1 MQSPTIL
8 MKIWSFMGQETQV
21 AVFIDYDNIE
31 ISVEEA
37 FGKGSD
43 VDWNR
48 IFNYASQIGRVVLR
62 RAYAD
67 WAEAA
72 SKQRHLLNMGV
83 ELIHVNSKRGKN
95 AADIR
100 IVLDALELF
109 YNEKDSFS
117 HVLLVSGDGDFTELV
132 HRLRAHGKTVI
143 GLGVSGT
150 TADFLV
156 SACDKFVYYDKWQ
169 GVNKFKKETPSNG
182 GQKQPVAKQNTPPA
196 QKQEKPQP
204 QNQEKAQ
211 QPEKP
216 APKPA
221 VPISPEKRLERY
233 LNILVAHKIR
243 MTPNT
248 NRPLVIYKLYEL
260 VQSSKSITFNQLKE
274 QAQSLFAS
282 AAPQIEPQLVM
293 DAVHQ
298 LFHTYCFNFE
308 ETGDRIRI
316 MDRPMYFPEDV
327 RGASDLL
334 SKCDAKILSMIAS
347 DLGASEELDKE
358 TAAKILYGSVRNPKV
373 LDHIQELL
381 HTESQV

>member
-1 MQSPTIL
+1 
-8 MKIWSFMGQETQV
+8 MGQETQV

-31 ISVEEA
+31 ISVEET
-37 FGKGSD
+37 FGKGAD

-67 WAEAA
+67 WVEAA
-72 SKQRHLLNMGV
+72 NKQRQLLGMGV

-100 IVLDALELF
+100 IVLDAMELF
-109 YNEKDSFS
+109 YNGRDSFT

-132 HRLRAHGKTVI
+132 HRLRANGKTVI
-143 GLGVSGT
+143 GLGISGT

-169 GVNKFKKETPSNG
+169 GVGKYKKETSSNG
-182 GQKQPVAKQNTPPA
+182 GQKQQPAAKQNNQSA
-196 QKQEKPQP
+196 QKQEKPQG

-211 QPEKP
+211 GQEKS

-221 VPISPEKRLERY
+221 APIPPEKRLERY
-233 LNILVAHKIR
+233 LNILTAHKIR

-248 NRPLVIYKLYEL
+248 QRPLVIYKIYDIVKENPG
-260 VQSSKSITFNQLKE
+260 ITFNQLKE
-274 QAQSLFAS
+274 KVQAVFAGTKV
-282 AAPQIEPQLVM
+282 EPQLAL
-293 DAVHQ
+293 DTAHQ
-298 LFHTYCFNFE
+298 LFHTFCFEF
-308 ETGDRIRI
+308 DQSSDRI
-316 MDRPMYFPEDV
+316 MDRKMALSEDTKSP
-327 RGASDLL
+327 ADLL
-334 SKCDAKILSMIAS
+334 NKCDGKLLHMIAG
-347 DLGASEELDKE
+347 DLGASEALDKE
-358 TAAKILYGSVRNPKV
+358 IAAKILYGGVRNPKV

-381 HTESQV
+381 DAENQV

>member
-1 MQSPTIL
+1 ML

-37 FGKGSD
+37 FGKGTD
-43 VDWNR
+43 VDWTR

-109 YNEKDSFS
+109 YNEKESFS

-132 HRLRAHGKTVI
+132 HRLRTHGKTVI

-169 GVNKFKKETPSNG
+169 GVSKFKREMPSNG
-182 GQKQPVAKQNTPPA
+182 VQKQPPAAKQNNQPA
-196 QKQEKPQP
+196 QKQEKPQ
-204 QNQEKAQ
+204 Q
-211 QPEKP
+211 EKP

-221 VPISPEKRLERY
+221 APISPEKRLERY
-233 LNILVAHKIR
+233 LNILTTHKIR
-243 MTPNT
+243 MAPNT

-260 VQSSKSITFNQLKE
+260 VQLSKGITFNQLKE
-274 QAQSLFAS
+274 QAQSYFVS
-282 AAPQIEPQLVM
+282 AASQIEPQLVM

-298 LFHTYCFNFE
+298 LFHTYCFSFE
-308 ETGDRIRI
+308 ETSDRIRI
-316 MDRPMYFPEDV
+316 MDRPMYFPEDISSP
-327 RGASDLL
+327 SDLL
-334 SKCDAKILSMIAS
+334 NKCDAKILSMIS
-347 DLGASEELDKE
+347 GDLGASEELDKE

-381 HTESQV
+381 DT

>member
-1 MQSPTIL
+1 
-8 MKIWSFMGQETQV
+8 MGQETQV

-31 ISVEEA
+31 ISVEET
-37 FGKGSD
+37 FGKGTD
-43 VDWNR
+43 VDWSR

-67 WAEAA
+67 WAESAH
-72 SKQRHLLNMGV
+72 KQRQLLNMGV

-109 YNEKDSFS
+109 YNEKESFS

-169 GVNKFKKETPSNG
+169 GVGKVKKETPSNN
-182 GQKQPVAKQNTPPA
+182 GQKQSAAKQNNAPA

-204 QNQEKAQ
+204 QNQEKTPPQ
-211 QPEKP
+211 EKP

-221 VPISPEKRLERY
+221 SPISPEKRLERY
-233 LNILVAHKIR
+233 LNILIAHKIR
-243 MTPNT
+243 MTPST
-248 NRPLVIYKLYEL
+248 HRPLVIYKIYDIVRENPG
-260 VQSSKSITFNQLKE
+260 ITFNQLKE
-274 QAQSLFAS
+274 KSQTFFATT
-282 AAPQIEPQLVM
+282 APQIEPQLAL
-293 DAVHQ
+293 DTVHQ
-298 LFHTYCFNFE
+298 LFHTFCFEFDPNSTE
-308 ETGDRIRI
+308 RI
-316 MDRPMYFPEDV
+316 MDRKMMLPEDTQTP
-327 RGASDLL
+327 ADLL
-334 SKCDAKILSMIAS
+334 NKCDGKLLRLIAG
-347 DLGASEELDKE
+347 DLGASETLDKE
-358 TAAKILYGSVRNPKV
+358 VAAKILYGGVRNPKI
-373 LDHIQELL
+373 LNHIQELIDAE
-381 HTESQV
+381 TQV